1 MNTDQLTR
9 LAMIGGGLYVAH
21 EVLGLFTH
29 EDPGGSVTPGG
40 GDTRPATMDA
50 VTARV
55 LADRIAVAFYGDGLV
70 VRPWEYDEDA
80 AAALMVPLVTDAS
93 LSATVDNC
101 PVVKLV
107 TGQGADK
114 PLAGIDFPPVFD
126 AEGRP
131 VMWNHELAFNGAGAA
146 IAGVVVQV
154 YWDPDTPKG

>member
-1 MNTDQLTR
+1 M
-9 LAMIGGGLYVAH
+9 AMRVKFLDLSGY
-21 EVLGLFTH
+21 
-29 EDPGGSVTPGG
+29 DPTKPFKVTINC
-40 GDTRPATMDA
+40 AYWF
-50 VTARV
+50 
-55 LADRIAVAFYGDGLV
+55 LRI
-70 VRPWEYDEDA
+70 
-80 AAALMVPLVTDAS
+80 TDAS